1 MGYSREVYRRAEAVL
16 AKRRADAEAQAQER
30 RAAFFAACPRAEE
43 IERLLAR
50 TSVAAARTVLAGGNV
65 RETLTKLKEQ
75 NQALQAEQAELL
87 RGAGLPADA
96 LQPRYHCAACGDT
109 GYIDGRRCDCL
120 RQALRDEACRELN
133 ELSPLLLSTFESFS
147 LDYYPPQ
154 SRSAMERI
162 LFNCMDYAKHFSASS
177 PNLIMMGSTGLGKTH
192 LSLAIARAVI
202 EKGFGV
208 VYGSVNNLIDKL
220 EREHFGREEEG
231 STRQSLMECDLLILD
246 DLGTE
251 FRTAFSSAEL
261 YNLVN
266 TRQMTHR
273 PTIISTNLTMRELES
288 AYSSRFTSRIIA
300 DYVRCLFT
308 GEDIRQKKR
317 MQGAS
322 RRPQG
327 K

>member
-65 RETLTKLKEQ
+65 RETLIKLKEQ

-96 LQPRYHCAACGDT
+96 LQRAIIVPPAATPATSTAGAATACAK
-109 GYIDGRRCDCL
+109 RCAT
-120 RQALRDEACRELN
+120 RPA
-133 ELSPLLLSTFESFS
+133 
-147 LDYYPPQ
+147 
-154 SRSAMERI
+154 
-162 LFNCMDYAKHFSASS
+162 ASS
-177 PNLIMMGSTGLGKTH
+177 TSSLPFRSPHLKAFRSTITRPIPFRHGAHPVQLHGLRKAFFRRLAEPDHDGQYGVGQDAPFPGHRAGSD
-192 LSLAIARAVI
+192 R
-202 EKGFGV
+202 KGFGV

-220 EREHFGREEEG
+220 EREHFGREEES

-266 TRQMTHR
+266 TRQMAHR

-288 AYSSRFTSRIIA
+288 AYSSRFTR
-300 DYVRCLFT
+300 
-308 GEDIRQKKR
+308 
-317 MQGAS
+317 AS
-322 RRPQG
+322 LPTMCAACSPERHPAEETHAGRLAPSQG